1 MGYQYL
7 PHKLVETIELNYW
20 IQNSAWL
27 VKSSVNFY
35 CHHLKHIESRLGL
48 LLVWLLPGSCLGCR
62 RYSINI
68 YPLNEIHN
76 FSICTPDF
84 TQFEWVIWPPE
95 LPVLQPTFHG
105 LLYLSPKNTPYTEV
119 ELQLANLPFTWK
131 EQMKGIKFFPQMFA
145 ISEYCIVFRAYGV
158 IYFKDLFTLGNVKYK
173 VLR

>member
-1 MGYQYL
+1 MEYQYV
-7 PHKLVETIELNYW
+7 PHKLVETIELNYC

-76 FSICTPDF
+76 FSICAPDF

-105 LLYLSPKNTPYTEV
+105 LLYLSPKNTPYTEM

-131 EQMKGIKFFPQMFA
+131 ELNFPPRCLLSQNTVLPLEHMGWY
-145 ISEYCIVFRAYGV
+145 ILK
-158 IYFKDLFTLGNVKYK
+158 IYLRKCKYK
-173 VLR
+173 VLG

>member
-1 MGYQYL
+1 MECQYL
-7 PHKLVETIELNYW
+7 PHKLVEIIELNYC

-48 LLVWLLPGSCLGCR
+48 LLVWPLPGSCIGCK

-76 FSICTPDF
+76 FSICALDL
-84 TQFEWVIWPPE
+84 TQFEWVSWPPE
-95 LPVLQPTFHG
+95 LPVLLPTVHG

-119 ELQLANLPFTWK
+119 ELQLANLPCTWK
-131 EQMKGIKFFPQMFA
+131 EQMKGIKFPPQMFV
-145 ISEYCIVFRAYGV
+145 ISECCIAFIAYGV
-158 IYFKDLFTLGNVKYK
+158 ICFKDLFTLGNVSIKY
-173 VLR
+173 